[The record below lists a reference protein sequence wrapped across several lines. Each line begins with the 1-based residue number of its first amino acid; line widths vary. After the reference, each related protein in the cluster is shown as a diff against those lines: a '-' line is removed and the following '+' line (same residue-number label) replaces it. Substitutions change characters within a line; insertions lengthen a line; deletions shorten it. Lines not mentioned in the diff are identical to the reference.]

1 VEARQRGARGI
12 PFDTRSGA
20 LRRMHHHRSRV
31 HCLPE
36 RELLPGPNAI
46 KLLHASFTN
55 VRNKLECFLTGK
67 SFWSR
72 LIFWGRPEHT

>member
-12 PFDTRSGA
+12 PVDPRSGA

-31 HCLPE
+31 HRLPE

-46 KLLHASFTN
+46 KLLHA
-55 VRNKLECFLTGK
+55 
-67 SFWSR
+67 
-72 LIFWGRPEHT
+72 